1 MPIIQAN
8 VVWGITPC
16 LDTMES
22 YPAIKK
28 KKNNILQILSTI
40 WVHLKHMMLNEIR
53 HTREN
58 TTWFRVYEIL
68 GKTNLISSKRRQIM
82 GCLGWMGNDTALTI
96 EQLRDNDS
104 SGGSNIDSYKTHRIV
119 HLKWVHF
126 TINKLNFWKRT
137 TKKSASNTLKWVKL
151 KRLTP
156 PNGGEDLKHKN

>member
-1 MPIIQAN
+1 
-8 VVWGITPC
+8 
-16 LDTMES
+16 
-22 YPAIKK
+22 
-28 KKNNILQILSTI
+28 
-40 WVHLKHMMLNEIR
+40 
-53 HTREN
+53 
-58 TTWFRVYEIL
+58 
-68 GKTNLISSKRRQIM
+68 M

-156 PNGGEDLKHKN
+156 PNAADKLKCVNELLNSMVDLPDVFGYVAWKWCFGIKVNFFVCSGC